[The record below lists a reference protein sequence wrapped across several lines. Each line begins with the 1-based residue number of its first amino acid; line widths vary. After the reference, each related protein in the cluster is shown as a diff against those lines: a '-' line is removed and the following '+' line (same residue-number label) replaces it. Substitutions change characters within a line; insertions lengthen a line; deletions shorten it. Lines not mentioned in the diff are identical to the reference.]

1 MGAEAGEGGA
11 ISGKGKRASNVRGL
25 DINQGPGAAA
35 VQVTNNYVG
44 LLRQGRAMLKHPL
57 THSRVAAG
65 TLRLRDDARVAEG
78 SGEDGGE
85 GVARGVMDGGVGR
98 RMP

>member
-1 MGAEAGEGGA
+1 MGAKAGEGGA
-11 ISGKGKRASNVRGL
+11 KAREGGAEAGKGGRASDVRGL

-57 THSRVAAG
+57 THSCVAAG
-65 TLRLRDDARVAEG
+65 TLRLRDDARVAK
-78 SGEDGGE
+78 SS
-85 GVARGVMDGGVGR
+85 
-98 RMP
+98 

>member
-1 MGAEAGEGGA
+1 MGCRSSHAQTVCVCGDGGVSAEAGEGGA
-11 ISGKGKRASNVRGL
+11 IAGEGGRAGDIRGL

-57 THSRVAAG
+57 THSCVAAR
-65 TLRLRDDARVAEG
+65 TLRLRDDARVAK
-78 SGEDGGE
+78 SG
-85 GVARGVMDGGVGR
+85 
-98 RMP
+98 